1 MDVLV
6 RRSVQRKKRLRPF
19 RRILAP
25 RAAIGPQSAELG
37 NNWQKRRQTR
47 QRSFPRW
54 SRRDSCSLF
63 TGKRKE
69 NKGLEKGTQRRNHIL
84 AIRQRQS
91 NALGTMSFVK
101 DLQRAHKE
109 RAQPRARQRYG
120 LLEKKKDYKLRARDY
135 KKKQA
140 VLKNLRVKAA
150 NRNPDEFYFKM
161 IKSKTVVRLNLNF
174 HSYPF
179 IVAI

>member
-1 MDVLV
+1 
-6 RRSVQRKKRLRPF
+6 
-19 RRILAP
+19 
-25 RAAIGPQSAELG
+25 
-37 NNWQKRRQTR
+37 
-47 QRSFPRW
+47 
-54 SRRDSCSLF
+54 
-63 TGKRKE
+63 
-69 NKGLEKGTQRRNHIL
+69 
-84 AIRQRQS
+84 
-91 NALGTMSFVK
+91 MSFVK

-161 IKSKTVVRLNLNF
+161 IKSKTVVRLNLSISTVIRSSWRFNLPTIIFFSF
-174 HSYPF
+174 HKREGYTRGQGAASG
-179 IVAI
+179 ALKRKW